1 VKRLAKAAKST
12 IRDKYGTIIPM
23 NDFKLQYLSIK
34 DEIDDAILRVLE
46 SGHYV
51 LGENVQ
57 AFEKEFADYC
67 HAKHAVGVGNGL
79 EALHLAML
87 AHGIGDG
94 DEVITVANTAVAT
107 ALAISMTGAK
117 PVFADINP
125 QTYGMDL
132 SDVQGRITDK
142 TKAILPVHLFGHP
155 VDMDPLNEIATRRGL
170 FVIEDACQAHGTE
183 YRGKKAGTLGNAG
196 CFSFYPTKNLGA
208 LGDAGMVTT
217 NDREI
222 AEKISLLRN
231 YGQKTRYV
239 HLMRGLNSRLDEIQA
254 AILRVKL
261 RHLDDWN
268 KRRREHAKLY
278 TAMLQET
285 DVVCP
290 MEKDY
295 AKHVYHLYVV
305 RSRKRDQLQRY
316 LEKKHITTLIHY
328 PIPVHLQKAYEDLG
342 WKQGTLPRTEQAADE
357 ILSLPIY
364 PELTKEQIE
373 RVTDSVR
380 TFFSQRP
387 P

>member
-1 VKRLAKAAKST
+1 
-12 IRDKYGTIIPM
+12 M

-67 HAKHAVGVGNGL
+67 QAKHAVGVGNGL

-107 ALAISMTGAK
+107 VLAISMTGAK

-183 YRGKKAGTLGNAG
+183 YRGKKAGTIGNAG

-316 LEKKHITTLIHY
+316 LEKRYVTTLIHY

-342 WKQGTLPRTEQAADE
+342 WKQGILPRTEQAADE

>member
-1 VKRLAKAAKST
+1 
-12 IRDKYGTIIPM
+12 M

-34 DEIDDAILRVLE
+34 KEIDEAILQVLE
-46 SGHYV
+46 SGRYV

-57 AFEKEFADYC
+57 TFEKEFARYC
-67 HAKHAVGVGNGL
+67 ESKYAIGVGNGL

-87 AHGIGDG
+87 AHGIGYG

-117 PVFADINP
+117 PVFADIDP
-125 QTYGMDL
+125 KTYGMDIP
-132 SDVQGRITDK
+132 DAQRRITTK

-155 VDMDPLNEIATRRGL
+155 VDMDPLLETATRRGL
-170 FVIEDACQAHGTE
+170 FVIEDACQAHGAE
-183 YRGKKAGTLGNAG
+183 YKGKKTGTMGNAG

-217 NDREI
+217 DDKQV

-231 YGQKTRYV
+231 YGQKTRYT
-239 HLMRGLNSRLDEIQA
+239 HLVKGLNSRLDEMQA

-261 RHLDDWN
+261 KHLDDWN
-268 KRRREHAKLY
+268 EKRRKHAKLY
-278 TAMLQET
+278 ARMLQET
-285 DVVCP
+285 DIVCP
-290 MEKDY
+290 LEKDY

-305 RSRKRDQLQRY
+305 RSKKRDRLQLF
-316 LEKKHITTLIHY
+316 LEKRNVTTLIHY
-328 PIPVHLQKAYEDLG
+328 PVPVHLQKAYQDLG
-342 WKQGTLPRTEQAADE
+342 LTRGTLPITEQAADE

-364 PELTKEQIE
+364 PELTEEQIE

-380 TFFSQRP
+380 MFFSRDHYESP
-387 P
+387 HPH